1 MNRELYIHCDAYTY
15 TMHSLSSSRQDTQDT
30 SSPHKT
36 CSSNSLPLT
45 LSPFPFPLFLY
56 WRSPL
61 PFCLLFLF
69 PSSSISWAMLAVNI
83 SFCNL
88 DFISCHVFTFGPVT
102 YIFKVRIFCT
112 FSFLFAVF
120 FYLYYLLWL
129 CLFSVLSLLL
139 FLQLLHGLQSYKGVL
154 FPVGLPARKTAIPR
168 AAYIVLTVPL
178 YLSGCNS
185 LVSTFPSDGSGFKWY
200 IRWLRFFS
208 NLIERSSGIAVSCFS
223 VLAVY
228 SVSYFLMRG
237 FQFFRFI
244 YMPFLLYAL

>member
-1 MNRELYIHCDAYTY
+1 M
-15 TMHSLSSSRQDTQDT
+15 
-30 SSPHKT
+30 
-36 CSSNSLPLT
+36 
-45 LSPFPFPLFLY
+45 
-56 WRSPL
+56 
-61 PFCLLFLF
+61 
-69 PSSSISWAMLAVNI
+69 
-83 SFCNL
+83 
-88 DFISCHVFTFGPVT
+88 
-102 YIFKVRIFCT
+102 
-112 FSFLFAVF
+112 
-120 FYLYYLLWL
+120 
-129 CLFSVLSLLL
+129 LSLLL

-185 LVSTFPSDGSGFKWY
+185 LVSTFPSDGSRFKWY

-244 YMPFLLYAL
+244 YVPFLLYAL